1 MLYFTRC
8 NFKNMCK
15 RIRVGEDFKF
25 FYWHYFNKNYFK
37 LWGYNVIELSLI
49 FETLLLWILYTCG
62 TNYEKNNLVNLPN
75 TAKLIFFCYHA
86 IKPCSSANNF

>member
-1 MLYFTRC
+1 
-8 NFKNMCK
+8 MCK